1 MFWFKNKKRI
11 FILFFLTVSL
21 LIVIPFY
28 LMKKDHNNPPSE
40 TYNIPSQEQLQ
51 EEKIKKPNY
60 LSKLKY
66 FPKKLVFFKKPI
78 HRLIKF
84 STKTA
89 SLMASLIAII
99 LACH

>member
-1 MFWFKNKKRI
+1 MFWFKTKKRI
-11 FILFFLTVSL
+11 FMLFCLLVSL
-21 LIVIPFY
+21 LFIIQFC
-28 LMKKDHNNPPSE
+28 LIQKDHKNSPSSF
-40 TYNIPSQEQLQ
+40 NIPTYQTQ

-66 FPKKLVFFKKPI
+66 FPKKLVVLKKPI

>member
-40 TYNIPSQEQLQ
+40 TYNIPTYQTQ

-66 FPKKLVFFKKPI
+66 FPKKLVVLKKPI